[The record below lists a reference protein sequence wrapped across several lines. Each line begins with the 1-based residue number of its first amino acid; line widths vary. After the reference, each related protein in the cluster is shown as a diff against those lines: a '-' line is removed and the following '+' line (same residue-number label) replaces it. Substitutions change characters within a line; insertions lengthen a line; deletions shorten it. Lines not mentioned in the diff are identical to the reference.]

1 MHITRLKTRKFE
13 TMSRGIISV
22 TMTKN
27 SHHTAGPLNT
37 KGPYSGHLISS
48 LEASSHPPDSTG
60 KAEPARKK
68 AKSIISLLHH
78 NRHICE
84 IGVFGTLI

>member
-1 MHITRLKTRKFE
+1 
-13 TMSRGIISV
+13 MSRGIISV

-48 LEASSHPPDSTG
+48 LEASYHPPDSTG
-60 KAEPARKK
+60 KAQPSCKK
-68 AKSIISLLHH
+68 VQTLISFLHH
-78 NRHICE
+78 YRHICE
-84 IGVFGTLI
+84 IGVFGTLIQMATI

>member
-1 MHITRLKTRKFE
+1 MHLSRSNNVEEHRCIQQDLTGKFE
-13 TMSRGIISV
+13 TISRGIISV

-60 KAEPARKK
+60 KAQPACKK
-68 AKSIISLLHH
+68 V
-78 NRHICE
+78 NNYN
-84 IGVFGTLI
+84 